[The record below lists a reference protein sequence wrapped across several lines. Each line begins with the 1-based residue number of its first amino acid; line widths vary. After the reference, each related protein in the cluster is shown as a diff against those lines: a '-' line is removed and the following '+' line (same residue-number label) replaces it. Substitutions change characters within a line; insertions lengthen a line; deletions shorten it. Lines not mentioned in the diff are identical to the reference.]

1 VDAQSRGATAQ
12 LHKVAHADA
21 LSRLDE
27 ELSSLRQQ
35 HRRKVFLECAVGSVV
50 TRSFELHPEAL
61 DRVCVEIR
69 WSARMGIGPEGERP
83 PALPTLPMRQVFTLV
98 RKHGARTSTDNGMS
112 TDRCPSC
119 HAPLTNSAS
128 VTCDYCGTSLGSG
141 DADWVL
147 LSVQS
152 FEEWNSQE
160 HRHVAHSA
168 SRRNVMRGD
177 GGTQAL
183 GSEQALGASSSGP
196 GDEVIADPQ
205 ERQRLLYM
213 MAALA
218 SADGSIEPSE
228 RKLLELCSRRW
239 SIPWSNVQMALN
251 AGPQLFTRLVPR
263 GSPAAEVFLR
273 NLVEMAL
280 VDGRIDRKERRM
292 LEFAAEHLDMAHK
305 LQELIRGR

>member
-1 VDAQSRGATAQ
+1 
-12 LHKVAHADA
+12 
-21 LSRLDE
+21 LDE
-27 ELSSLRQQ
+27 ELSSRRQQ
-35 HRRKVFLECAVGSVV
+35 HRRKVFLECAVGAVV
-50 TRSFELHPEAL
+50 TRSFELHPEGF
-61 DRVCVEIR
+61 DRAHVEIR

-83 PALPTLPMRQVFTLV
+83 PALPTLPMRHVFTLA
-98 RKHGARTSTDNGMS
+98 RKHGAHTSTDNGMS
-112 TDRCPSC
+112 THRCPSC
-119 HAPLTNSAS
+119 HAPLSDSAS
-128 VTCDYCGTSLGSG
+128 VSCDFCGTSLGSG
-141 DADWVL
+141 EADWVL

-160 HRHVAHSA
+160 RWHFDHSA
-168 SRRNVMRGD
+168 HRRNVMRG
-177 GGTQAL
+177 GGVNEVL
-183 GSEQALGASSSGP
+183 GEQAPVASSSSDSGPRP

-218 SADGSIEPSE
+218 SSDGSIAPAE
-228 RKLLELCSRRW
+228 RKLLELCAHRW
-239 SIPWSNVQMALN
+239 SVPWSNVQMALN

-292 LEFAAEHLDMAHK
+292 LEFAAGHLGMLGK
-305 LQELIRGR
+305 LQEMLRGR